1 MHNKNYVDF
10 GIEEFVLDEYF
21 QQWVEHP
28 DAEKDQFWSDFQEQN
43 PGKRAEI
50 RGSILIV
57 KAFKAE
63 EPAVP
68 EEALHAIFEKIHPVA
83 RPVRTFRFSFPK
95 VAATLLVL
103 FSIAG
108 LLYYFQEAG
117 RLNLPE
123 SMTENVTGNGRIVF
137 PDGSVREFDAERST
151 IQQTAAGSL
160 KINEDTI
167 EQHAAMA
174 EAGKP
179 ALNQVIIPYGKR
191 SEVTLSDGTHIWLNS
206 GSQLSYP
213 VVFAENS
220 REVFLSGEAFF
231 DVQKDPARP
240 FTVVTKDLKVTVLG
254 TRFNISS
261 FNNDQTTQA
270 VLVTGRI
277 TASQNKLFSANHE
290 LLPGERIV
298 YDRTED
304 HITRDKV
311 DVELYT
317 SWINGY
323 LIFRNEPVTGVIK
336 KLERSYNQKIL
347 MEQGFENITFSG
359 KLDLIE
365 DFDNVLENIS
375 FTSSFSIQKENE
387 VYTIKPS
394 GQ

>member
-28 DAEKDQFWSDFQEQN
+28 DAEKDQFWADFQEQN

-68 EEALHAIFEKIHPVA
+68 EEALQAIFEKIHPVV
-83 RPVRTFRFSFPK
+83 RPGRTFRFSLPK
-95 VAATLLVL
+95 VAATFLVL

-108 LLYYFQEAG
+108 LLYYFQGIG
-117 RLNLPE
+117 RLNLPA
-123 SMTENVTGNGRIVF
+123 SMTENVTGKGRIVF

-179 ALNQVIIPYGKR
+179 ALTQVIIPYGKR

-213 VVFAENS
+213 VVFAEYS
-220 REVFLSGEAFF
+220 REVYLSGEAFF

-254 TRFNISS
+254 TRFNVSS
-261 FNNDQTTQA
+261 FNNDLNTQA
-270 VLVTGRI
+270 VLVSGRI
-277 TASQNKLFSANHE
+277 TAARNKLFSSAYE
-290 LLPGERIV
+290 LVPGERIV
-298 YDRTED
+298 YDRIEGE
-304 HITRDKV
+304 ITRESV

-317 SWINGY
+317 SWIDGY

-336 KLERSYNQKIL
+336 KLERSYNQNIV
-347 MEQGFENITFSG
+347 MEHGFEEITFSG
-359 KLDLIE
+359 KLDLVE
-365 DFDNVLENIS
+365 DFDKVLENIA
-375 FTSSFSIQKENE
+375 FTSSFTIQKEKE
-387 VYTIKPS
+387 GYTIKPI